1 MPNII
6 PQPDDRSSVVDHQLN
21 LLRDQAADLVEQQRE
36 SILNRIHGL
45 IGNSARR
52 VTDTEDVLSTT
63 LRRVDRAIAQ
73 GTFEAQNDAQ
83 FFAFVHGVIERSILE
98 KARASRRLTH
108 RELLAE
114 RLKVINTVHNQESRT
129 FTAEKT
135 EQIGKAIKDP
145 IDREIILLRG
155 RGKKFAVIADM
166 MGMTPSAV
174 RKRWSRIRLTVQ
186 QYIEEQDS
194 DDDRQ

>member
-1 MPNII
+1 MPNKF
-6 PQPDDRSSVVDHQLN
+6 PHPDDRSPELEHQLSR
-21 LLRDQAADLVEQQRE
+21 LRDQAAELVEQQRA
-36 SILNRIHGL
+36 SILNRIHRL
-45 IGNSARR
+45 IGNDARR

-63 LRRVDRAIAQ
+63 LRRVDRAIIQ
-73 GTFEAQNDAQ
+73 GTFEAQSDAQ
-83 FFAFVHGVIERSILE
+83 FFAFVHRVIERSILE

-114 RLKVINTVHNQESRT
+114 RLKAITTVHKQESRI
-129 FTAEKT
+129 FSAEKT

-145 IDREIILLRG
+145 IDREIVLLRG
-155 RGKKFAVIADM
+155 RGIKFAMIAET
-166 MGMTPSAV
+166 MGMTPFAV
-174 RKRWSRIRLTVQ
+174 RKRWSRIRMTVQ